1 MGPLSE
7 AELQAGLVAGA
18 AAALLIGSVLLLRQ
32 RVSPPGAAREP
43 WPYGGMVG
51 VVAALVVVRA
61 IGPLPWELVA
71 ATIGIT
77 AAIDLIV
84 VSGRSWWYGAL
95 AALPFACFLAT
106 TEGLP
111 EVLWFQGLVV
121 AGVVGGAVLTAVSDG
136 DWRAEAA
143 APVLYAVSVAG
154 VYAAVP
160 DTEHPLG
167 LLGVALW
174 LAVLAWPWPLV
185 RFGAGGAAGMA
196 TLFVWTAADGARGRP
211 ASFIGALAC
220 FGLLAVLPLGVRL
233 GRGLPD
239 VLSGLGDRAR
249 VVVLGVV
256 QVAVV
261 LLAARTSGLQSS
273 IPSAVAL
280 AVPPLAVAY
289 AAASVLRPH
298 RPEEPEPPYVVA
310 PLRRSAS
317 DDA

>member
-18 AAALLIGSVLLLRQ
+18 GAAMLVGSVLLLRH
-32 RVSPPGAAREP
+32 RISPPGAARAP

-51 VVAALVVVRA
+51 VAAALLVVRA

-71 ATIGIT
+71 AAIGVT
-77 AAIDLIV
+77 AAVDLIA
-84 VSGRSWWYGAL
+84 VSGRSWWYGAV

-106 TEGLP
+106 AEGIP
-111 EVLWFQGLVV
+111 EVLWFQGLVI
-121 AGVVGGAVLTAVSDG
+121 AGVVGGAVLTAVTDG
-136 DWRAEAA
+136 DWRSEAA
-143 APVLYAVSVAG
+143 APVLYAISVAG

-174 LAVLAWPWPLV
+174 LAVLAWPWPV
-185 RFGAGGAAGMA
+185 ARFGAGGAAGMA

-220 FGLLAVLPLGVRL
+220 FGLLAVLPLGARL
-233 GRGLPD
+233 GHGLPD
-239 VLSGLGDRAR
+239 VLGAISDRAR

-256 QVAVV
+256 QLAVV

-298 RPEEPEPPYVVA
+298 RPEVPEPPHVVA
-310 PLRRSAS
+310 PLRPSAI